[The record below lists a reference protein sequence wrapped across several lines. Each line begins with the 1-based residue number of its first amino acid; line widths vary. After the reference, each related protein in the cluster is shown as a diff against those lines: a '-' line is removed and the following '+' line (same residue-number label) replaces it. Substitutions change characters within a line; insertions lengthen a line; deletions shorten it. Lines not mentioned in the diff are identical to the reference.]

1 MVGLLMVGLLVVV
14 VVVVGLLVVVVV
26 EVVEDVEVVEVVVSG
41 NDANGLLLNLGSSEV
56 ASASAEGNPSKLCTR

>member
-14 VVVVGLLVVVVV
+14 VVVVVVV

-56 ASASAEGNPSKLCTR
+56 ASASAEGNPRKL